1 MSEYHTTAQLNLYL
15 KASSL
20 EEAEELARRYVDQIK
35 NISDVGG
42 VEVTL
47 WHVRTEEIQMCIRD
61 RFSTTS
67 RELTGTCLG
76 DFTIAKGD
84 EFRDLL
90 GAMSKVLFVAEDEGV
105 TVFDACKND

>member
-47 WHVRTEEIQMCIRD
+47 WHVRTEEIPHGR
-61 RFSTTS
+61 
-67 RELTGTCLG
+67 
-76 DFTIAKGD
+76 
-84 EFRDLL
+84 
-90 GAMSKVLFVAEDEGV
+90 
-105 TVFDACKND
+105 

>member
-1 MSEYHTTAQLNLYL
+1 MRVFRCYFKIQVS
-15 KASSL
+15 
-20 EEAEELARRYVDQIK
+20 
-35 NISDVGG
+35 
-42 VEVTL
+42 
-47 WHVRTEEIQMCIRD
+47 HVHCRL
-61 RFSTTS
+61 FSTTS
-67 RELTGTCLG
+67 QELTGTCLG